1 MKKQNN
7 EKQNKAPFTNN
18 KARGKFINKKN
29 KKKVPA
35 KATNSSAEVGV
46 ASSSHA
52 ASLAYSNVLDAV
64 KNQKSK
70 FLKKE
75 NGRDS
80 IPGFIFICNGITKP
94 ECYKYRVF
102 GLSAGK
108 MDVLQKIK
116 PGATLFLFDV
126 DKKLLYGLYKAAS
139 AGEMNLEPHAFDGKF
154 PAQVRFEISR
164 DCFPLPES
172 SFKSAI
178 RANYNGQ
185 KFSQELSNRQIKAL
199 RFLFRPFKPPSDETP
214 VPLFVPTAV
223 VEHHPP
229 PTRVPHLVRDPYLPP
244 PARYLP
250 SPELVP
256 RTYDLYR
263 EPVRASHLQAV
274 VDPQQPVAN
283 RTLYQP
289 LYASYHSTK
298 AHAPYYQRET
308 HVPYHQPETN
318 PTYYQP
324 GTAQPYDPEMP
335 VYRAQNPYARSAS
348 VTCAY
353 GPSYQSLSHQLRA
366 GESTF
371 VLETSADYYNQLH
384 STIHST
390 AVRPQSS
397 SYLPF
402 QQPQP
407 ATQST
412 SVQTQ
417 SYGAASYAPSQLL
430 QPTTHSTSVQTQTF
444 GAASYVPSQQ
454 PHTLGELPSTHQL
467 SYYGAP
473 PAYEVRTAP
482 TLSAADVP
490 VSSRYGFSRATT
502 TYW

>member
-18 KARGKFINKKN
+18 KAKGKFIKKK

-35 KATNSSAEVGV
+35 KATNSSAGVGV
-46 ASSSHA
+46 ASSSQA
-52 ASLAYSNVLDAV
+52 ASLAYGNVLDAV

-80 IPGFIFICNGITKP
+80 IPGFIFMCNGITKP

-102 GLSAGK
+102 GLPAGK

-139 AGEMNLEPHAFDGKF
+139 TGEMNLEPHAFDGKF

-199 RFLFRPFKPPSDETP
+199 RFLFRPFKLPSDEPP
-214 VPLFVPTAV
+214 VPLLVPTAV

-250 SPELVP
+250 PPKLVP
-256 RTYDLYR
+256 RTYDHYR

-274 VDPQQPVAN
+274 VDPQMPVAN

-324 GTAQPYDPEMP
+324 GTAQPYDPDMP
-335 VYRAQNPYARSAS
+335 ANCAQDPYASYRSAS
-348 VTCAY
+348 MTCAY

-366 GESTF
+366 GESTSL
-371 VLETSADYYNQLH
+371 LETLADYNNRLH
-384 STIHST
+384 STTHST
-390 AVRPQSS
+390 AVQPQSS
-397 SYLPF
+397 GAASYLPS

-407 ATQST
+407 VTQ
-412 SVQTQ
+412 
-417 SYGAASYAPSQLL
+417 
-430 QPTTHSTSVQTQTF
+430 STSVQTQTF

-490 VSSRYGFSRATT
+490 VSSRYGFTRATM
-502 TYW
+502 TYR